1 MEDCS
6 VSDEISE
13 ICWFCKKGRHEECM
27 KEMPVNAKSEG
38 PHECTFDTK
47 LISCKCSHGKWNKLN
62 YDKEFWNKYADENES
77 RNNEEFTKFLTDLA
91 RSLHCTSILEIGCG
105 TGVDLRKFDDS
116 FEIHG
121 VDLNEHA
128 LDLARKN
135 IPSGKFHKENI
146 TKLPFEDASVDFI
159 FTHKLLNYLDDDTL
173 DKGVSEMFRVAKK
186 YIVNCELFGETE
198 DVINDEMKFRN
209 MLKRWLNYK
218 VKVVSNVNM
227 HEEIEPEQVRFTLL
241 RKLQ

>member
-1 MEDCS
+1 M
-6 VSDEISE
+6 
-13 ICWFCKKGRHEECM
+13 
-27 KEMPVNAKSEG
+27 
-38 PHECTFDTK
+38 
-47 LISCKCSHGKWNKLN
+47 N
-62 YDKEFWNKYADENES
+62 YDKEFWDKYADKNES

-128 LDLARKN
+128 LELARKN

-173 DKGVSEMFRVAKK
+173 DNGVSEMFRVAKK

-227 HEEIEPEQVRFTLL
+227 HEEIETEQVRFTLL

>member
-6 VSDEISE
+6 VSDEISD

-27 KEMPVNAKSEG
+27 KEIPINAKSEG

-47 LISCKCSHGKWNKLN
+47 FVVCKCCHKEQIRLD
-62 YDKEFWNKYADENES
+62 YDDEFWNEYADENES
-77 RNNEEFTKFLTDLA
+77 RNNEEFTKFMTDLA

-105 TGVDLRKFDDS
+105 TGIDLRKFDDS

-135 IPSGKFHKENI
+135 IPKAKFYKESI
-146 TKLPFEDASVDFI
+146 TKLPFENTSVDFV
-159 FTHKLLNYLDDDTL
+159 FTHKLLNYLDNETL
-173 DKGVSEMFRVAKK
+173 DEGVSEMFRVAKR
-186 YIVNCELFGETE
+186 YIVNCELFGESE
-198 DVINDEMKFRN
+198 DLIDNEMRYRN

-241 RKLQ
+241 RKL

>member
-1 MEDCS
+1 
-6 VSDEISE
+6 
-13 ICWFCKKGRHEECM
+13 M

-62 YDKEFWNKYADENES
+62 YDKEFWDKYADENES
-77 RNNEEFTKFLTDLA
+77 RNNDEFTKFLTDLA

-105 TGVDLRKFDDS
+105 TGVDLKKFDDS

-128 LDLARKN
+128 LELARKN
-135 IPSGKFHKENI
+135 IPNGKFYKENI

-173 DKGVSEMFRVAKK
+173 DNGVSEMFRVAKK